1 MAVLN
6 ALVRYGYAPFMILG
20 LNGAAFWI
28 VTQGYSYAWLAPLLI
43 VAFASA
49 HLAERVAPWYE
60 EWNDP
65 AHDHHDNAANIW
77 HIIVYEISNVNGLLL
92 IPVIVWLF
100 PFQGIWPDAWPVLA
114 QWLMAIVIA
123 DFGFMFVHMIS
134 HHVPML
140 WRLHAVHHGVG
151 RLYGMNG
158 LVRHPLHQ
166 TLDMIVATAPLVIL
180 GMPVDVAVLLGFSV
194 SIMLIVQHSNVAYA
208 LGPFRN
214 HLSIG
219 RIHHLH
225 HVNWG
230 KEGDCNF
237 GLFFTL
243 WDRVFGTFQA
253 EPPRAIQAH
262 DMGIDEVPNFPKS
275 YLEQLLFPFVYKP
288 GAGEPERYKAKN
300 GEAKPQKL
308 TPAQEARRIVDAA
321 E

>member
-1 MAVLN
+1 MAVLG
-6 ALVRYGYAPFMILG
+6 ALVRYGYAPFMLLG
-20 LNGAAFWI
+20 LNGAAYWI
-28 VTQGYSYAWLAPLLI
+28 VASGYSYAWLAPLLV
-43 VAFASA
+43 VAFVSA

-65 AHDHHDNAANIW
+65 AHDHHDDTANIW

-92 IPVIVWLF
+92 IPIIVWLF
-100 PFQGIWPDAWPVLA
+100 PFQGIWPDSWPIVA
-114 QWLMAIVIA
+114 QWAIAIVVA
-123 DFGFMFVHMIS
+123 DFGFMVVHMVS

-214 HLSIG
+214 QLSIG

-253 EPPRAIQAH
+253 EPPRTIHAH

-275 YLEQLLFPFVYKP
+275 YIEQLLFPFIYKP
-288 GAGEPERYKAKN
+288 GAGEPERYKAKDD
-300 GEAKPQKL
+300 GKEQKL